1 MPLSRRGFLQIA
13 AGAAALPGLARPA
26 FALDYPVRPVRVI
39 VPFAPGG
46 QTDVIARLVAQKLTD
61 RLGKN
66 FYVEN
71 LSGAGSTIGVGRA
84 AQAAPDGYTILFV
97 DGIAFV
103 ANPSIY
109 NKVPYDP
116 ANDFETIGVAATTMQ
131 VLAVNP
137 SVPAKT
143 VQELI
148 ALIRSSPGKFSYA
161 SAGTGTG
168 SHLTGELFRLS
179 LKLDLVHVPF
189 AGGGPAIAAT
199 VAGHTPISFGSAA
212 ATIPQHQDGKL
223 RILAVGGAKRLKSLP
238 DIPTIREGG
247 HNDVAC
253 DALVGVLAPAKTPKE
268 IVMLINKE
276 IAAAVAAPDVRE
288 RLNTLGFEPETMSP
302 DELAAYFKADQPKWA
317 KVIKD
322 AGVKAQ

>member
-1 MPLSRRGFLQIA
+1 MDRSRRQFLQLV
-13 AGAAALPGLARPA
+13 AGTAALPAAARRA
-26 FALDYPVRPVRVI
+26 FAQDYPARPVRVI

-46 QTDVIARLVAQKLTD
+46 QTDVIARLVTQKLTD
-61 RLGKN
+61 KLGKN

-71 LSGAGSTIGVGRA
+71 VPGAGSTIGVGRA
-84 AQAAPDGYTILFV
+84 AQSPPDGYTILFV

-116 ANDFETIGVAATTMQ
+116 AADFEPIGIAATTMQ
-131 VLAVNP
+131 VLAVHP

-143 VQELI
+143 TQELV
-148 ALIRSSPGKFSYA
+148 ALIRSSPGKYSYA

-179 LKLDLVHVPF
+179 LNLDLVHVPYG
-189 AGGGPAIAAT
+189 GGGPAIAAT

-247 HNDVAC
+247 YNDVAC
-253 DALVGVLAPAKTPKE
+253 DAVVGILAPARTPKE
-268 IVMLINKE
+268 IVALLNKAVGE
-276 IAAAVAAPDVRE
+276 VVAAPDVQE
-288 RLNTLGFEPETMSP
+288 RLNTLGFEPETMAP
-302 DELAAYFKADQPKWA
+302 DELAAFFKADLPKWA